1 MLPSDLRAD
10 QIAPYPPQA
19 RALIVAHLAALQT
32 LPLSFVPSLLR
43 EVIDYDFKFPAE
55 RSAIDKELAVVSSL
69 AAAQRA
75 EWFAGFA
82 QCSLSP
88 QLEHNDWVNQPAQ
101 FVEQLSAYLWTTHQ
115 LDAYRNAA
123 LLYGDRLRSATPP
136 PEPLPVRRLGIAVIG
151 QGVAS
156 YDAPLFRNLRPHG
169 VYFGR
174 VNPDNGLPLLLNAV
188 AERAQAHPVP
198 YGHWYIDGG
207 QEAEHSPSLTC
218 VSYHALESA
227 RDALLRN
234 LQTEINRPGMGPE
247 ELRTHLARLV
257 PADLGM
263 DKAGDAVLDRF
274 QLKLLTEGSGTQIF
288 STTFAQWAARE
299 TLRRAQSLTLLVRFA
314 PRQRQR
320 PMNELLSKSQG
331 NAELDLAGSLVDADM
346 GAWYNWLN
354 QQRLP
359 GAEQSA
365 FLVWFEGHSQA
376 VVIGPSLPR
385 GTESKSSMDLKQLLS
400 LALS

>member
-1 MLPSDLRAD
+1 MLPSDLKAD
-10 QIAPYPPQA
+10 QFAQYQPQA
-19 RALIVAHLAALQT
+19 KALVVAHLATLQT
-32 LPLSFVPSLLR
+32 LPLSFLPGLLR
-43 EVIDYDFKFPAE
+43 EAVDYDFKFPAE
-55 RSAIDKELAVVSSL
+55 RSAIEKELTVVSSL
-69 AAAQRA
+69 SAAQRS

-88 QLEHNDWVNQPAQ
+88 RMEGIDWVNQPAL

-115 LDAYRNAA
+115 LDAYREAA
-123 LLYGDRLRSATPP
+123 TAYGDRLRSAAP
-136 PEPLPVRRLGIAVIG
+136 PEPPPLRRLGITVIG

-169 VYFGR
+169 VYCSQ
-174 VNPDNGLPLLLNAV
+174 VKPENGLSLLLSAV

-263 DKAGDAVLDRF
+263 GKADDATLDRF

-288 STTFAQWAARE
+288 STTFAQWATRE
-299 TLRRAQSLTLLVRFA
+299 ALRRAQSLTLLVRFA
-314 PRQRQR
+314 PRQRQK
-320 PMNELLSKSQG
+320 PMNELLSRSQG
-331 NAELDLAGSLVDADM
+331 NAELDATGSLVDGDM

-385 GTESKSSMDLKQLLS
+385 GTESKSPMDLKQLLS